1 MARKTHDLAV
11 VVREYQDRDGQTKKQ
26 YQNVGAL
33 MEGDNGPYVILER
46 WFNPAGI
53 ANPQDRSN
61 LIVSCFEPRSRE
73 DNGNRQ
79 QSARQASYDAQRP
92 QSGGYGGAANLDE
105 GEIPFAPCVLL

>member
-1 MARKTHDLAV
+1 MVRKTHDLAV
-11 VVREYQDRDGQTKKQ
+11 IVREYQDRDGQTKKQ

-61 LIVSCFEPRSRE
+61 LIVSCFEPRPR
-73 DNGNRQ
+73 DGQQAGNQGGQRQ
-79 QSARQASYDAQRP
+79 Q
-92 QSGGYGGAANLDE
+92 QSRDMPDDSDV
-105 GEIPFAPCVLL
+105 PF